1 MQIQLQYERRIIKM
15 RKKEIVRSTAETSIQ
30 LDFAIDGSGETAIKT
45 GVGFFDHM
53 LTLFTKHGL
62 FDLKVDCDG
71 DIEVDQHHTV
81 EDIGIVLGQAFSES
95 IGTKEGIDR
104 YATISIPM
112 DEALSTVS
120 IDISGRPFFVYNVE
134 GLKDKVGEFDTEL
147 VEEFFQAFVS
157 HAKVTLHINL
167 QYGKNSHHII
177 ESIFKAFGRALSAA
191 SKINP
196 DVKGIPSTKG
206 ML

>member
-1 MQIQLQYERRIIKM
+1 MTRR
-15 RKKEIVRSTAETSIQ
+15 KEITRKTAETSINM
-30 LDFAIDGSGETAIKT
+30 DFSIDGTGETDIQT
-45 GVGFFDHM
+45 GVGFLNHM
-53 LTLFTKHGL
+53 LILFTKHGL
-62 FDLKVDCDG
+62 FDLEVKCDG
-71 DIEVDQHHTV
+71 DIEVDQHHSV
-81 EDIGIVLGQAFSES
+81 EDIGIVLGQAFYES
-95 IGTKEGIDR
+95 IGTKEGINR
-104 YATISIPM
+104 YATISVPM

-134 GLKDKVGEFDTEL
+134 GVKDKVGDFDTEL

-177 ESIFKAFGRALSAA
+177 ESIFKAFGRALNAA
-191 SKINP
+191 STINP

>member
-1 MQIQLQYERRIIKM
+1 MVRY
-15 RKKEIVRSTAETSIQ
+15 KKISRETAETSIEME
-30 LDFAIDGSGETAIKT
+30 LEIDGTGKTDIQT
-45 GVGFFDHM
+45 GVGFMDHM
-53 LTLFTKHGL
+53 LLLMTKHGL
-62 FDLKVDCDG
+62 FDMKVHCDG

-81 EDIGIVLGQAFSES
+81 EDIGIVLGQAFHASL
-95 IGTKEGIDR
+95 GTKEGINR
-104 YATISIPM
+104 YATVSIPM

-120 IDISGRPFFVYNVE
+120 LDISGRPFIVYNVE
-134 GLKDKVGEFDTEL
+134 GLKDKVGDFDTEL

-167 QYGKNSHHII
+167 QYGKNTHHII
-177 ESIFKAFGRALSAA
+177 ESIFKAFGRALNAA
-191 SKINP
+191 STINP

>member
-1 MQIQLQYERRIIKM
+1 MTRCKAIQ
-15 RKKEIVRSTAETSIQ
+15 RKTAETSI
-30 LDFAIDGSGETAIKT
+30 DMSFSIDGTGKT
-45 GVGFFDHM
+45 DIESGVGFLDHM
-53 LTLFTKHGL
+53 LVLFTKHGL
-62 FDLKVDCDG
+62 FDLTVKCDG
-71 DIEVDQHHTV
+71 DVEVDQHHSV
-81 EDIGIVLGQAFSES
+81 EDIGIVLGQAFYKS

-104 YATISIPM
+104 YATISVPM

-191 SKINP
+191 STINP
-196 DVKGIPSTKG
+196 NVKGIPSTKG

>member
-1 MQIQLQYERRIIKM
+1 MTNLR
-15 RKKEIVRSTAETSIQ
+15 RKKISRTTAETSIE
-30 LDFAIDGSGETAIKT
+30 LDFSIDGTGETSIQT

-62 FDLKVDCDG
+62 FDLNVECKG
-71 DIEVDQHHTV
+71 DIEVDQHHSV
-81 EDIGIVLGQAFSES
+81 EDIGIVLGQAFYES

-104 YATISIPM
+104 YATVTIPM

-120 IDISGRPFFVYNVE
+120 IDISGRPFFVYRVE

-167 QYGKNSHHII
+167 EYGKNSHHII
-177 ESIFKAFGRALSAA
+177 ESIFKAFGRALNAA
-191 SKINP
+191 STINP
-196 DVKGIPSTKG
+196 NIKGIPSTKG

>member
-1 MQIQLQYERRIIKM
+1 M
-15 RKKEIVRSTAETSIQ
+15 RKKQISRATAETSIN
-30 LDFAIDGSGETAIKT
+30 LDFSIDGSGETDIQT
-45 GVGFFDHM
+45 GVGFLDHM

-62 FDLKVDCDG
+62 FDLSVECDG

-81 EDIGIVLGQAFSES
+81 EDIGIVLGQAFYDS

-104 YATISIPM
+104 YATVSIPM

-177 ESIFKAFGRALSAA
+177 ESIFKAFGRSLRAA

-196 DVKGIPSTKG
+196 EVKGIPSTKG